1 MSLKRGHSFA
11 VNHILWKTVVYI
23 NYAKD
28 GSRVQRVLLLHV
40 QDMAV
45 QLFVMFSRAQGTKDV
60 KMKQQQSLNIKIAFT

>member
-1 MSLKRGHSFA
+1 MSLKRGYNFA
-11 VNHILWKTVVYI
+11 INHILWKTIVHI
-23 NYAKD
+23 NHAKD

-60 KMKQQQSLNIKIAFT
+60 KVKRQQSLNIRMAFT